1 MTEAERNRKLNKL
14 ETILG
19 YTFRN
24 NETINQA
31 LTHTSYVNEEH
42 PGITQDNERL
52 EFLGDA
58 VINFVVS
65 DYIYHL
71 QPELDE
77 GKLAKLK
84 AVVVS
89 ESVLARQAKTIKLGD
104 FLRLGKGELR
114 SGGASRSS
122 ILGDALEAVI
132 GALYLDGGIDTAR
145 HFVLSILQGTMNAVL
160 LDAYTKDYKSLLQEL
175 AQSECSTTPKY
186 EVVRQSGPDHDKIFV
201 VKVIINNIDYGMGK
215 GKSKKEAEQKA
226 ARMGFRK
233 LRREIRKPI

>member
-1 MTEAERNRKLNKL
+1 MPEVERKRKINKL

-19 YTFRN
+19 YSFREF
-24 NETINQA
+24 ETITQA

-42 PGITQDNERL
+42 PGITLDNERL

-89 ESVLARQAKTIKLGD
+89 ESVLARQAKSIKLGE

-114 SGGASRSS
+114 SGGATRAS
-122 ILGDALEAVI
+122 ILGDAFEAVI
-132 GALYLDGGIDTAR
+132 GALYLDGGIEVAR
-145 HFVLSILQGTMNAVL
+145 NFVLSQLQSTMDAVL
-160 LDAYTKDYKSLLQEL
+160 QDAYTKDYKSLLQEL
-175 AQSECSTTPKY
+175 AQSECGTTPKY
-186 EVVRQSGPDHDKIFV
+186 EVVRQSGPDHDKVFV
-201 VKVIINNIDYGMGK
+201 VKVIIKDIDYGMGK
-215 GKSKKEAEQKA
+215 GKSKKEAEQKS

-233 LRREIRKPI
+233 LRRELRKTI

>member
-1 MTEAERNRKLNKL
+1 MPDVERKKKLNKL

-19 YTFRN
+19 YTFQN
-24 NETINQA
+24 TGIINQA
-31 LTHTSYVNEEH
+31 LTHTSYINEENS
-42 PGITQDNERL
+42 GITLDNERL

-89 ESVLARQAKTIKLGD
+89 ESVLARQAKSIKLGD

-114 SGGASRSS
+114 SGGANRAS
-122 ILGDALEAVI
+122 ILGDSFEAVI
-132 GALYLDGGIDTAR
+132 GALYLDGGIAVAQT
-145 HFVLSILQGTMNAVL
+145 FVLSQLQSTIDAVL
-160 LDAYTKDYKSLLQEL
+160 QDTYTKDYKSLLQEL
-175 AQSECSTTPKY
+175 AQSECGTTPKY
-186 EVVRQSGPDHDKIFV
+186 EVVRQSGPDHNKVFV
-201 VKVIINNIDYGMGK
+201 VKVIIKDIDFGMGK

-233 LRREIRKPI
+233 LRRDLRKPL

>member
-1 MTEAERNRKLNKL
+1 MPEAERSKKINKL
-14 ETILG
+14 ESILG
-19 YTFRN
+19 YTFRDK
-24 NETINQA
+24 ETINQA

-89 ESVLARQAKTIKLGD
+89 ETVLARQAKLIKLGE

-122 ILGDALEAVI
+122 ILGDALEAVV
-132 GALYLDGGIDTAR
+132 GALYLDGGIETAR
-145 HFVLSILQGTMNAVL
+145 HFVLSLLQETMKAVL

-175 AQSECSTTPKY
+175 AQSECGTTPKY
-186 EVVRQSGPDHDKIFV
+186 EVVRQSGPDHDKVFV
-201 VKVIINNIDYGMGK
+201 VKVMINNTDYGMGK

-233 LRREIRKPI
+233 LRREFRKPL

>member
-1 MTEAERNRKLNKL
+1 MLSKL
-14 ETILG
+14 EKILG

-24 NETINQA
+24 RETLNLA

-42 PGITQDNERL
+42 PGVTQDNERL

-58 VINFVVS
+58 VINFIIS

-89 ESVLARQAKTIKLGD
+89 EAVLARQARAIKLGE

-114 SGGASRSS
+114 SGGASRAS
-122 ILGDALEAVI
+122 ILGDAFEAVV
-132 GALYLDGGIDTAR
+132 GAMYLDGGIEITR
-145 HFVLSILQGTMNAVL
+145 QFILSQLQSTMDAVL
-160 LDAYTKDYKSLLQEL
+160 HDAYTKDYKSLLQEL
-175 AQSECSTTPKY
+175 AQSESGATPRY
-186 EVVRQSGPDHDKIFV
+186 EVVRQSGPDHNKLFV
-201 VKVIINNIDYGMGK
+201 VKVTIRGLDYGMGK

-233 LRREIRKPI
+233 LRRELRKTI

>member
-1 MTEAERNRKLNKL
+1 MPEVERSKKITKL
-14 ETILG
+14 ESILG
-19 YTFRN
+19 YTFRD

-89 ESVLARQAKTIKLGD
+89 ESVLARQAKSIKLGD

-132 GALYLDGGIDTAR
+132 GALYLDGGIEIAR
-145 HFVLSILQGTMNAVL
+145 RCILSLLQETMKAVL

-175 AQSECSTTPKY
+175 AQSECGTTPKY
-186 EVVRQSGPDHDKIFV
+186 EVVRQSGPDHDKVFV
-201 VKVIINNIDYGMGK
+201 VKVMINNIDYGMGK

-233 LRREIRKPI
+233 LRREFRKPL

>member
-1 MTEAERNRKLNKL
+1 MVDVERTRKTNKL

-19 YTFRN
+19 YRFQKTETF
-24 NETINQA
+24 NQA

-42 PGITQDNERL
+42 PGVTQDNERL

-58 VINFVVS
+58 VINFIIS

-89 ESVLARQAKTIKLGD
+89 ESVLARQAKSIKLGE

-114 SGGASRSS
+114 SGGSSRAS
-122 ILGDALEAVI
+122 ILGDAFEAVV
-132 GALYLDGGIDTAR
+132 GAMYLDGGIEIAR
-145 HFVLSILQGTMNAVL
+145 RFILNQLQSTMDAVL
-160 LDAYTKDYKSLLQEL
+160 QDAYTKDYKSLLQEL
-175 AQSECSTTPKY
+175 AQSVSSATPKY

-201 VKVIINNIDYGMGK
+201 VKVIIKNVDHGMGK

-233 LRREIRKPI
+233 LRRELKKTI

>member
-1 MTEAERNRKLNKL
+1 MPEAERNKKINKL
-14 ETILG
+14 ESILG
-19 YTFRN
+19 YSFRDG
-24 NETINQA
+24 ETINQA

-89 ESVLARQAKTIKLGD
+89 ETVLARQAKLIKLGE

-122 ILGDALEAVI
+122 ILGDALEAVV
-132 GALYLDGGIDTAR
+132 GALYLDGGIETAR
-145 HFVLSILQGTMNAVL
+145 QFVLSLLRETMKAVL

-175 AQSECSTTPKY
+175 AQSECGTTPKY
-186 EVVRQSGPDHDKIFV
+186 EVVRQSGPDHDKVFV
-201 VKVIINNIDYGMGK
+201 VKVMINNTDYGMGK

-233 LRREIRKPI
+233 LRREFKKPL

>member
-1 MTEAERNRKLNKL
+1 MLEVDRKKKLNKL
-14 ETILG
+14 ESISG
-19 YTFRN
+19 YTFQN
-24 NETINQA
+24 TEIINQA

-42 PGITQDNERL
+42 PGVTQDNERL

-71 QPELDE
+71 EPELDE

-89 ESVLARQAKTIKLGD
+89 ESVLARQAKLIKLGE
-104 FLRLGKGELR
+104 FMRLGKGELR
-114 SGGASRSS
+114 SGGASRAS

-132 GALYLDGGIDTAR
+132 GALYLDGGIEVAR
-145 HFVLSILQGTMNAVL
+145 RFILAQLQSTMNAVL
-160 LDAYTKDYKSLLQEL
+160 QDAYTKDYKSLLQEL
-175 AQSECSTTPKY
+175 AQSECGTTPKY
-186 EVVRQSGPDHDKIFV
+186 EVVRQSGPDHDKVFV
-201 VKVIINNIDYGMGK
+201 VKVVIKNIDYGMGK
-215 GKSKKEAEQKA
+215 GKSKKEAEQKS

-233 LRREIRKPI
+233 LRRELRKTI

>member
-1 MTEAERNRKLNKL
+1 MLDAERKRKLNKL

-19 YTFRN
+19 YSFQDS
-24 NETINQA
+24 ETINQA

-42 PGITQDNERL
+42 PGATKDNERL

-89 ESVLARQAKTIKLGD
+89 ESVLTRQAKQIKLGE

-122 ILGDALEAVI
+122 ILGDAFEAII
-132 GALYLDGGIDTAR
+132 GALYLDGGVEVTR
-145 HFVLSILQGTMNAVL
+145 RFILAQLQNTMDAVL
-160 LDAYTKDYKSLLQEL
+160 QDAYTKDYKSLLQEL
-175 AQSECSTTPKY
+175 AQSECGTTPKY
-186 EVVRQSGPDHDKIFV
+186 EVVRQSGPDHDKVFV
-201 VKVIINNIDYGMGK
+201 VKVTINDIDYGMGK

-233 LRREIRKPI
+233 LRRELRKTL

>member
-1 MTEAERNRKLNKL
+1 MTEVERNRKLNKL
-14 ETILG
+14 ETVLG
-19 YTFRN
+19 YTFRDS
-24 NETINQA
+24 ETINQA

-58 VINFVVS
+58 IINFVVS

-89 ESVLARQAKTIKLGD
+89 ESVLARQAKSIKLGD
-104 FLRLGKGELR
+104 FLKLGKGELR

-132 GALYLDGGIDTAR
+132 GALYLDGGIAIAR
-145 HFVLSILQGTMNAVL
+145 HFVLSLLQETMKAVL

-186 EVVRQSGPDHDKIFV
+186 EVVRQSGPDHDKVFV
-201 VKVIINNIDYGMGK
+201 VKVMINNLDYGMGK